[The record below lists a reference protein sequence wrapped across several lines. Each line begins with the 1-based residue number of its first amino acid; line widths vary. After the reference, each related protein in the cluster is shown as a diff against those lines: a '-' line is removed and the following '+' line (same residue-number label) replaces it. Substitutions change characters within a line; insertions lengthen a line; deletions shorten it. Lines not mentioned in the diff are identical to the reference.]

1 MIEEKEYDYSIG
13 PTKREKRMMK
23 AKRRWAKAM
32 ARKPGKS
39 QTCLRCPYANSAQC
53 INCKHKEE

>member
-1 MIEEKEYDYSIG
+1 
-13 PTKREKRMMK
+13 MMK